1 MEGGLMDNKLFS
13 LNVSVDDGVSEL
25 SVPAGTKFIDI
36 APQYQENYDSRIIG
50 AIYNNEFCDL
60 MKEIPGD
67 GKIEFFTMQNKD
79 GYLFYL
85 RSILFVLIKAAKE
98 IFPHAILHIEYSI
111 GNGYYCWFEGLDWL
125 EAGDVERISAKMK
138 EMIDADLPFVRQNV
152 PTEQAIE
159 EFRKQDLL
167 DKVSLFKIRKQ
178 PRTNIYWLGK
188 TVGYFSGYLLPST
201 SYCNKFKLM
210 HYKNG
215 IVLIIPSAS
224 APDTVP
230 EFQDSPKYFDIIQE
244 HSEWLD
250 VLELDTCAKLN
261 DWIRR
266 GYSKK
271 IILLCEALHEK
282 KLAKIADEIYR
293 RRKMVR
299 IVSIAGPSSSGKTT
313 TANRLCIQLRVNGI
327 KPFLI
332 SLDDYFI
339 DRDKTPLDEK
349 GEHDFES
356 LSAINIELFNKNLN
370 DLMQGRE
377 VTLPRYDFKT
387 GKSCSDGRTITLPEN
402 GVLVIEGIH
411 GLNPNLYADVPKY
424 SVYKIYVS
432 ALTALNIDNHN
443 RIPTTDGRLIR
454 RMVRD
459 FQYRGHSPIDTLK
472 RWASVRNGED
482 RNIFPYQEN
491 ADAMFNSTFV
501 CEFSILKKYAEP
513 LLREIPTDIPEYR
526 EAKRLLKFL
535 SFFEEIDDST
545 LPLNSILREF
555 VGDSIFR

>member
-1 MEGGLMDNKLFS
+1 MANDLF
-13 LNVSVDDGVSEL
+13 LLKIVVPEGVSEV
-25 SVPAGTKFIDI
+25 SVAAGTKFIDL
-36 APQYQENYDSRIIG
+36 APEYQKNYKCRIVG
-50 AIYNNEFCDL
+50 AVFNNEFCDL
-60 MKEIPGD
+60 TKEIPGD
-67 GKIEFFTMQNKD
+67 GRIEFFTMENRD

-85 RSILFVLIKAAKE
+85 RSIFFVMIKAAKE
-98 IFPHAILHIEYSI
+98 IFPHAVLHIEYSI
-111 GNGYYCWFEGLDWL
+111 GNGYYCWFEGLEWL
-125 EAGDVERISAKMK
+125 EAGDVERISSRMK
-138 EMIDADLPFVRQNV
+138 EIIGADMPFVRQNV
-152 PTEQAIE
+152 TTEQAIE
-159 EFRKQDLL
+159 EFRKQDLP
-167 DKVSLFKIRKQ
+167 DKVSLFKIRTQ
-178 PRTNIYWLGK
+178 PRTNIYWLGT

-201 SYCNKFKLM
+201 SYCDKFHLM

-215 IVLIIPSAS
+215 IVLVIPSQNN
-224 APDTVP
+224 PDTVP
-230 EFQDSPKYFDIIQE
+230 AFQDSPKYFDIIQE

-356 LSAINIELFNKNLN
+356 LAAIDIELFNKNLN
-370 DLMQGRE
+370 DLMAGKA

-387 GKSCSDGRTITLPEN
+387 GKSCPDGKTIILPEN

-424 SVYKIYVS
+424 NIYKIYVS

-472 RWASVRNGED
+472 RWASVRSGED
-482 RNIFPYQEN
+482 KNIFPYQEN
-491 ADAMFNSTFV
+491 ADSMFNSTFV

-513 LLREIPTDIPEYR
+513 LLRQVPTDIPEYR

>member
-1 MEGGLMDNKLFS
+1 MANELLSLKISVNGGD
-13 LNVSVDDGVSEL
+13 EEI
-25 SVPAGTKFIDI
+25 SVPMGTKFVDL
-36 APQYQENYDSRIIG
+36 APKYQENYNCRIIG
-50 AIYNNEFCDL
+50 AVFNNEFCDL

-79 GYLFYL
+79 GYIFYL
-85 RSILFVLIKAAKE
+85 RSIFFVLIKAVKDL
-98 IFPHAILHIEYSI
+98 FPHAILHIEYSI
-111 GNGYYCWFEGLDWL
+111 GNGYFCWFEGLDWL

-138 EMIDADLPFVRQNV
+138 EMIDADMPFVRQNV
-152 PTEQAIE
+152 TTEQAVE
-159 EFRKQDLL
+159 EFRKQGLL

-178 PRTNIYWLGK
+178 PRTNIYWLGQ

-201 SYCNKFKLM
+201 SYCDKFQLI

-215 IVLIIPSAS
+215 IVLLVPTIAE
-224 APDTVP
+224 PDKVP
-230 EFQDSPKYFDIIQE
+230 AFQESPKYFNIIQE
-244 HSEWLD
+244 HNEWLD

-266 GYSKK
+266 GYSNK

-293 RRKMVR
+293 RRQVVK

-313 TANRLCIQLRVNGI
+313 TANRLCVQLRVNGL

-339 DRDKTPLDEK
+339 DRDKTPRDAN

-356 LSAINIELFNKNLN
+356 LSAINIGLFNQNLN

-377 VTLPRYDFKT
+377 VTLPRYDFQT
-387 GKSCSDGRTITLPEN
+387 GKSCPDGKTMTLPEN

-411 GLNPNLYADVPKY
+411 GLNPDLYADVPEHNI
-424 SVYKIYVS
+424 YKVYVS

-443 RIPTTDGRLIR
+443 RIPTTDGRLLR

-459 FQYRGHSPIDTLK
+459 FQYRGHSPIETLR
-472 RWASVRNGED
+472 RWASVRNGENN
-482 RNIFPYQEN
+482 NIFPYQEN
-491 ADAMFNSTFV
+491 ADIMFNSTFV
-501 CEFSILKKYAEP
+501 YEFSVMKKYAEP
-513 LLREIPTDIPEYR
+513 LLKQVPTDIPEDR
-526 EAKRLLKFL
+526 EVKRLLKFL
-535 SFFEEIDDST
+535 SFFEQMDDST
-545 LPLNSILREF
+545 VPPNSILREF
-555 VGDSIFR
+555 IGDSIFR

>member
-1 MEGGLMDNKLFS
+1 MADLFS
-13 LNVSVDDGVSEL
+13 LKI
-25 SVPAGTKFIDI
+25 SVPDGNSSESVAAGTKFGDI
-36 APQYQENYDSRIIG
+36 APKYQEHYKCRIIG
-50 AIYNNEFCDL
+50 AIFNNELCDL
-60 MKEIPGD
+60 GKEIQGD
-67 GKIEFFTMQNKD
+67 GTVEFFTMQNKD
-79 GYLFYL
+79 GALFYL
-85 RSILFVLIKAAKE
+85 RSILFILIKASKE
-98 IFPHAILHIEYSI
+98 LFPHAILHVEYNI
-111 GNGYYCWFEGLDWL
+111 GNGYYCWFEGLEWL
-125 EAGDVERISAKMK
+125 EAGDVEKLAAKMR
-138 EMIDADLPFVRQNV
+138 ETVEADIPFIRQNV
-152 PTEQAIE
+152 PTSQAIE
-159 EFRKQDLL
+159 EFKKQDLL

-178 PRTNIYWLGK
+178 PRTNIYWLGQ

-201 SYCNKFKLM
+201 SYCDKFQLI

-215 IVLIIPSAS
+215 IVLLVPTVAE
-224 APDTVP
+224 PDVVP
-230 EFQDSPKYFDIIQE
+230 AFQDSPKYFNIIQE
-244 HSEWLD
+244 HNEWLD
-250 VLELDTCAKLN
+250 ILELDTCAKLN

-266 GYSKK
+266 GFSKK

-293 RRKMVR
+293 RRKMVK

-313 TANRLCIQLRVNGI
+313 TANRLCVQLRVNGL

-339 DRDKTPLDEK
+339 DRDKTPRDEK

-356 LSAINIELFNKNLN
+356 LAAIDIGLFNKNLN
-370 DLMQGRE
+370 DLMNGRE

-387 GKSCSDGRTITLPEN
+387 GKSCRDGKTMVLPEN

-424 SVYKIYVS
+424 NIYKIYVS

-443 RIPTTDGRLIR
+443 RIPTTDGRLLR

-459 FQYRGHSPIDTLK
+459 FQYRGHSPVDTLK

-482 RNIFPYQEN
+482 NNIFPYQEN
-491 ADAMFNSTFV
+491 ADSMFNSTFV

-513 LLREIPTDIPEYR
+513 LLRRVPADIPEYR
-526 EAKRLLKFL
+526 EVKRLLKFL
-535 SFFEEIDDST
+535 SFFEEMDDST
-545 LPLNSILREF
+545 IPPNSILREF
-555 VGDSIFR
+555 IGDSIFR

>member
-1 MEGGLMDNKLFS
+1 MADDLFLLKVSLPEGKDEI
-13 LNVSVDDGVSEL
+13 SVA
-25 SVPAGTKFIDI
+25 AGTTFGEI
-36 APQYQENYDSRIIG
+36 ALKYQKYYTCRIVG
-50 AIYNNEFCDL
+50 AVFNNELCDL
-60 MKEIPGD
+60 GKDVSSD
-67 GKIEFFTMQNKD
+67 GIVEFFTMQNKN
-79 GYLFYL
+79 GALFYF
-85 RSILFVLIKAAKE
+85 RSILFVLIKASKE
-98 IFPHAILHIEYSI
+98 LFPHAILHIEYSI
-111 GNGYYCWFEGLDWL
+111 GNGYYCWFEGLEWL
-125 EAGDVERISAKMK
+125 EAGDVERISARMR
-138 EMIDADLPFVRQNV
+138 EMIDADMPFVRQNV
-152 PTEQAIE
+152 TTEQAIE

-167 DKVSLFKIRKQ
+167 DKVSLFKIRTQ
-178 PRTNIYWLGK
+178 PRTNIYWLGT

-201 SYCNKFKLM
+201 SYCDKFQLI

-215 IVLIIPSAS
+215 IVLVIPTAND
-224 APDTVP
+224 PDKVP
-230 EFQDSPKYFDIIQE
+230 AFQDSPKYFDIIKE

-266 GYSKK
+266 GFSQK
-271 IILLCEALHEK
+271 IILLCEALQEK

-293 RRKMVR
+293 RRKMVK

-313 TANRLCIQLRVNGI
+313 TANRLCVQLRVNGI
-327 KPFLI
+327 RPFLI

-370 DLMQGRE
+370 DLMSGRE

-387 GKSCSDGRTITLPEN
+387 GKSCSDGKTMILPEN

-411 GLNPNLYADVPKY
+411 GLNPNLYADVPSY
-424 SVYKIYVS
+424 HIYKVYVS
-432 ALTALNIDNHN
+432 ALTALNIDHHN
-443 RIPTTDGRLIR
+443 RIPTTDGRILR

-459 FQYRGHSPIDTLK
+459 FQYRGHSPIETLK
-472 RWASVRNGED
+472 RWDSVRNGED
-482 RNIFPYQEN
+482 NNIFPYQEN

-501 CEFSILKKYAEP
+501 YEFSVMKKYAEP
-513 LLREIPTDIPEYR
+513 LLKQVPADIPEYR
-526 EAKRLLKFL
+526 EVKRLLKFL

-545 LPLNSILREF
+545 IPPNSILREF
-555 VGDSIFR
+555 IGNSIFR

>member
-1 MEGGLMDNKLFS
+1 MDNKLFS
-13 LNVSVDDGVSEL
+13 LNVSADGGVSEL

-339 DRDKTPLDEK
+339 DRDKTPKDEN

-356 LSAINIELFNKNLN
+356 LAAINIELFNKNLN
-370 DLMQGRE
+370 DLMAGKA

-387 GKSCSDGRTITLPEN
+387 GKSCNDGKTIVLPEN

-424 SVYKIYVS
+424 NVYKIYVS

-472 RWASVRNGED
+472 RWASVRSGED
-482 RNIFPYQEN
+482 KNIFPYQEN
-491 ADAMFNSTFV
+491 ADSMFNSTFV

-513 LLREIPTDIPEYR
+513 LLRQVPTDIPEYR

-545 LPLNSILREF
+545 LPPNSILREF
-555 VGDSIFR
+555 VGDSIFRWF

>member
-1 MEGGLMDNKLFS
+1 MAKDLFLLKVSIPEGKDEI
-13 LNVSVDDGVSEL
+13 SVA
-25 SVPAGTKFIDI
+25 AGTKFIDL
-36 APQYQENYDSRIIG
+36 APKYQENYNCRIIG

-67 GKIEFFTMQNKD
+67 GTIEFFTMQNKD

-98 IFPHAILHIEYSI
+98 VFPHAILHIEYSI
-111 GNGYYCWFEGLDWL
+111 GNGYYCWFEGLEWL
-125 EAGDVERISAKMK
+125 EAGDVERISARMK
-138 EMIDADLPFVRQNV
+138 EIIEANMPFVRQNV
-152 PTEQAIE
+152 TTEQAIE

-167 DKVSLFKIRKQ
+167 DKVSLFKIRTQ
-178 PRTNIYWLGK
+178 PRTNIYWLGS

-201 SYCNKFKLM
+201 SYCDKFHLM

-215 IVLIIPSAS
+215 IVLVIPSQND
-224 APDTVP
+224 PDTVP
-230 EFQDSPKYFDIIQE
+230 AFQDSPKYFDIIQE

-266 GYSKK
+266 GFSNK

-293 RRKMVR
+293 RRKMVK

-313 TANRLCIQLRVNGI
+313 TANRLCVQLRVNGI
-327 KPFLI
+327 RPFLI

-339 DRDKTPLDEK
+339 DRDKTPKDEK

-356 LSAINIELFNKNLN
+356 LAAINIELFNRNLN
-370 DLMQGRE
+370 DLMSGKA

-387 GKSCSDGRTITLPEN
+387 GKSCPDGKTIILPEN

-424 SVYKIYVS
+424 NIYKIYVS

-459 FQYRGHSPIDTLK
+459 FQYRGHSPVDTLK
-472 RWASVRNGED
+472 RWASVRSGED
-482 RNIFPYQEN
+482 KNIFPYQEN

-513 LLREIPTDIPEYR
+513 LLRQVPADIPEYR

-545 LPLNSILREF
+545 LPPNSILREF
-555 VGDSIFR
+555 VGDSIFRW

>member
-1 MEGGLMDNKLFS
+1 MDNKLFS
-13 LNVSVDDGVSEL
+13 LNVSADGGVSEL

-293 RRKMVR
+293 RRKMVK

-313 TANRLCIQLRVNGI
+313 TANRLCVQLRVNGI
-327 KPFLI
+327 RPFLI

-339 DRDKTPLDEK
+339 DRDKTPKDEN

-356 LSAINIELFNKNLN
+356 LAAINIELFNKNLN
-370 DLMQGRE
+370 DLMAGKA

-387 GKSCSDGRTITLPEN
+387 GKSCNDGKTIVLPEN

-424 SVYKIYVS
+424 NVYKIYVS

-472 RWASVRNGED
+472 RWASVRSGED
-482 RNIFPYQEN
+482 KNIFPYQEN
-491 ADAMFNSTFV
+491 ADSMFNSTFV

-513 LLREIPTDIPEYR
+513 LLRQVPTDIPEYR

-545 LPLNSILREF
+545 LPPNSILREF
-555 VGDSIFR
+555 VGDSIFRWF

>member
-1 MEGGLMDNKLFS
+1 MANNSYLLKIVVPEG
-13 LNVSVDDGVSEL
+13 VREISVA
-25 SVPAGTKFIDI
+25 AGTKFIDL
-36 APQYQENYDSRIIG
+36 APEYQAGYPCRIIG
-50 AIYNNEFCDL
+50 AIFNNELCDL
-60 MKEIPGD
+60 CKEIPGD

-85 RSILFVLIKAAKE
+85 RSILFVLIKASKE
-98 IFPHAILHIEYSI
+98 LFPHAILHIEYSI

-125 EAGDVERISAKMK
+125 EAGDVERLSAKMR
-138 EMIDADLPFVRQNV
+138 EMVEADIPFVRQNV
-152 PTEQAIE
+152 PTNQAIE
-159 EFRKQDLL
+159 EFKKQDLT

-178 PRTNIYWLGK
+178 PRTNIYWLNS

-201 SYCNKFKLM
+201 SYCDKFQLI

-215 IVLIIPSAS
+215 IVLLIPTVAE
-224 APDTVP
+224 PDKVP
-230 EFQDSPKYFDIIQE
+230 AFQDSPKYFNIIQE
-244 HSEWLD
+244 HNEWLD
-250 VLELDTCAKLN
+250 VLEMDTCAKLN
-261 DWIRR
+261 DLIRR
-266 GYSKK
+266 GQSNN
-271 IILLCEALHEK
+271 IVLLCEALHEK
-282 KLAKIADEIYR
+282 KLAKIADEVYR
-293 RRKMVR
+293 RRKVVK

-313 TANRLCIQLRVNGI
+313 TANRLCVQLRVNGL

-370 DLMQGRE
+370 DLMNGRE

-387 GKSCSDGRTITLPEN
+387 GKSCADGKSMVLPEN

-411 GLNPNLYADVPKY
+411 GLNPNLYADVPSY
-424 SVYKIYVS
+424 CIYKIYVS

-443 RIPTTDGRLIR
+443 RIPTTDGRILR

-459 FQYRGHSPIDTLK
+459 FQYRGHSPIETLK

-482 RNIFPYQEN
+482 NNIFPYQEN
-491 ADAMFNSTFV
+491 ADIMFNSTFV
-501 CEFSILKKYAEP
+501 YEFSVMKKYAEP
-513 LLREIPTDIPEYR
+513 LLKQVPTDIPEYR
-526 EAKRLLKFL
+526 EVKRLLKFL
-535 SFFEEIDDST
+535 SFFEDMDDST
-545 LPLNSILREF
+545 IPPNSILREF
-555 VGDSIFR
+555 IGNSIFQ

>member
-1 MEGGLMDNKLFS
+1 MDNKLFS

>member
-1 MEGGLMDNKLFS
+1 MANDLFS
-13 LNVSVDDGVSEL
+13 LKIVVAEGVREVSVA
-25 SVPAGTKFIDI
+25 AGTKFIDL
-36 APQYQENYDSRIIG
+36 APEYQENYKCRIIG
-50 AIYNNEFCDL
+50 AVFNNELCDL
-60 MKEIPGD
+60 GKEIPGE
-67 GKIEFFTMQNKD
+67 GRVEFFTMQNKD

-85 RSILFVLIKAAKE
+85 RSILFVLIKASKE
-98 IFPHAILHIEYSI
+98 LFPHAILHIEYSI

-125 EAGDVERISAKMK
+125 EAGDVERLSAKMR
-138 EMIDADLPFVRQNV
+138 EMVEADIPFVRQNV
-152 PTEQAIE
+152 PTSQAIE
-159 EFRKQDLL
+159 EFKKQDLT

-178 PRTNIYWLGK
+178 PRTNIYWLNS

-201 SYCNKFKLM
+201 SYCDKFQLI

-215 IVLIIPSAS
+215 IVLLIPTVAE
-224 APDTVP
+224 PDKVP
-230 EFQDSPKYFDIIQE
+230 AFQDSPKYFNIIQE
-244 HSEWLD
+244 HNEWLD

-266 GYSKK
+266 GFSNK

-282 KLAKIADEIYR
+282 KLAKIADEVYR
-293 RRKMVR
+293 RRKVVK

-313 TANRLCIQLRVNGI
+313 TANRLCVQLRVNGL

-370 DLMQGRE
+370 DLMSGRE

-387 GKSCSDGRTITLPEN
+387 GKSCTDGKTMVLPEN

-411 GLNPNLYADVPKY
+411 GLNPNLYADVPSY
-424 SVYKIYVS
+424 NIYKVYVS

-443 RIPTTDGRLIR
+443 RIPTTDGRILR

-459 FQYRGHSPIDTLK
+459 FQYRGHSPIETLK

-482 RNIFPYQEN
+482 NNIFPYQEN

-501 CEFSILKKYAEP
+501 YEFSVMKKYAEP
-513 LLREIPTDIPEYR
+513 LLKQVPADIPEYR
-526 EAKRLLKFL
+526 EVKRLLKFL
-535 SFFEEIDDST
+535 SFFEDMDDST
-545 LPLNSILREF
+545 IPPNSILREF
-555 VGDSIFR
+555 IGNSIFR

>member
-1 MEGGLMDNKLFS
+1 MDNKLFS
-13 LNVSVDDGVSEL
+13 LNVSADGGVSEL

-501 CEFSILKKYAEP
+501 CEFSVLKKYAEP
-513 LLREIPTDIPEYR
+513 LLRQVPADIPEYR
-526 EAKRLLKFL
+526 EVKRLLKFL
-535 SFFEEIDDST
+535 SFFEEMDDST
-545 LPLNSILREF
+545 IPPNSILREF
-555 VGDSIFR
+555 IGDSIFR

>member
-1 MEGGLMDNKLFS
+1 MANNLFS
-13 LNVSVDDGVSEL
+13 LKISIPGSEVSE
-25 SVPAGTKFIDI
+25 SAAAGTKFCDI
-36 APQYQENYDSRIIG
+36 APKYQKYYKFRIIG
-50 AIYNNEFCDL
+50 AIFNNEFCDL
-60 MKEIPGD
+60 NKEIPGE
-67 GKIEFFTMQNKD
+67 GKVEFFTMENRD

-85 RSILFVLIKAAKE
+85 RSIFFVMIKAAKE

-111 GNGYYCWFEGLDWL
+111 GNGYYCWFNGLEWL
-125 EAGDVERISAKMK
+125 EAGDVERISARMK
-138 EMIDADLPFVRQNV
+138 EIIAADMPFVRQNV
-152 PTEQAIE
+152 TTEQAVE

-167 DKVSLFKIRKQ
+167 DKVSLFKIRTQ
-178 PRTNIYWLGK
+178 PRTNIYWLGS

-201 SYCNKFKLM
+201 SYCDKFNLI

-215 IVLIIPSAS
+215 IVLLIPSQND
-224 APDTVP
+224 PDTVP
-230 EFQDSPKYFDIIQE
+230 AFQDSPKYFDIIQE

-266 GYSKK
+266 GFSQK

-293 RRKMVR
+293 RRKMVK

-313 TANRLCIQLRVNGI
+313 TANRLCVQLRVNGI

-339 DRDKTPLDEK
+339 DRDKTPKDEN

-370 DLMQGRE
+370 DLMAGRE

-387 GKSCSDGRTITLPEN
+387 GKSCKDGKTIVLPEN

-424 SVYKIYVS
+424 NVYKIYVS

-459 FQYRGHSPIDTLK
+459 FQYRGHSPVDTLK

-491 ADAMFNSTFV
+491 ADSMFNSTFV
-501 CEFSILKKYAEP
+501 CEFCILKKYAEP
-513 LLREIPTDIPEYR
+513 LLRQVPADIPEYR

-555 VGDSIFR
+555 VGDSIFRW

>member
-1 MEGGLMDNKLFS
+1 MANDLF
-13 LNVSVDDGVSEL
+13 LLKITAPDGVSEV
-25 SVPAGTKFIDI
+25 SVPAGTKFIDL
-36 APQYQENYDSRIIG
+36 APKYQEHYSCRILG
-50 AIYNNEFCDL
+50 AVFNNDLCDL
-60 MKEIPGD
+60 GKEIPGD
-67 GKIEFFTMQNKD
+67 GEIEFFTVQNKD

-85 RSILFVLIKAAKE
+85 RSIFFVLIKASKDL
-98 IFPHAILHIEYSI
+98 FPHAILHIEYSI
-111 GNGYYCWFEGLDWL
+111 GNGYFCWFEGLEWL
-125 EAGDVERISAKMK
+125 EADDVERLSAKMK
-138 EMIDADLPFVRQNV
+138 EIIDADVPFVRQNV
-152 PTEQAIE
+152 TTEQAIA
-159 EFRKQDLL
+159 EFKKQDLT

-178 PRTNIYWLGK
+178 PRTNIYWLNS

-201 SYCNKFKLM
+201 SYCDKFNLI

-215 IVLIIPSAS
+215 IVLIVPSAS
-224 APDTVP
+224 EPDKVP
-230 EFQDSPKYFDIIQE
+230 AFQDSPKYFNIIQE
-244 HSEWLD
+244 HDEWLD
-250 VLELDTCAKLN
+250 VLEMDTCAKLN

-266 GYSKK
+266 GFSNK

-282 KLAKIADEIYR
+282 KLAKIADEVYR
-293 RRKMVR
+293 RRKVVK

-313 TANRLCIQLRVNGI
+313 TANRLCVQLRVNGL

-356 LSAINIELFNKNLN
+356 LAAIDIELFNKNLN

-387 GKSCSDGRTITLPEN
+387 GKSCADGKTMVLPEN

-411 GLNPNLYADVPKY
+411 GLNPNLYADVPSY
-424 SVYKIYVS
+424 NIYKVYVS

-459 FQYRGHSPIDTLK
+459 FQYRGHSPIETLK

-482 RNIFPYQEN
+482 KNIFPYQEN
-491 ADAMFNSTFV
+491 ADIMFNSTLLY
-501 CEFSILKKYAEP
+501 EFSVLKKYAEP
-513 LLREIPTDIPEYR
+513 LLRQVPSDIPEYR
-526 EAKRLLKFL
+526 EVKRLLKFL
-535 SFFEEIDDST
+535 SFFEEMDDST
-545 LPLNSILREF
+545 IPPNSILREF
-555 VGDSIFR
+555 VGNSIFR